1 MATSGELLRKLQGRV
16 NSKSLSCVVSA
27 FGFAVTLAACGGGGE
42 PFSYPSAQLE
52 SNFGAAGVAEIQNPR
67 DLGTAITSFDA
78 TSLALDQ
85 NGRVVVAG
93 LRWQNERQAWVTR
106 LDAQGQLDPS
116 CGTGGWQIWS
126 TGGPAIV
133 RGVMSLRDG
142 RIAVLGRLPRS
153 GMVVLKPDCSLDTSF
168 GSNGFVQ
175 FDEVLSTVPEPEPS
189 VAVQDAS
196 TGRIA
201 MAVAGKVMMLDER
214 GQRVSGFGQ
223 NGVVTLRE
231 ANGNGLDPGGFVFL
245 PDGRFLVSGI
255 TDFGLVDGAYVG
267 FMRLMSD
274 GSLDTSFGVNGDA
287 RWRIGSNKIAYPWG
301 FARAPSGQLHLTGQT
316 QPDFGSSGLSM
327 TNAFWLT
334 ADSNGSL
341 IAPSPQI
348 WDAGPVP
355 NTSSNFNRA
364 MAVDAKGRM
373 VSCAYWLNNTRS
385 DLGPFA
391 TEESNL
397 QFRDATTGQTIKSIG
412 SDGTLKIPA
421 GCLTLATDQRA
432 IYTLGNGGVTINAAS
447 FLVTKVMLPN

>member
-1 MATSGELLRKLQGRV
+1 MATPGELLTKLQGRV
-16 NSKSLSCVVSA
+16 HSKSLSCAVSA
-27 FGFAVTLAACGGGGE
+27 LGFAAILAACGGGGE
-42 PFSYPSAQLE
+42 PFSYPSAKLE
-52 SNFGAAGVAEIQNPR
+52 SNFGTGGLAEIQNPR

-85 NGRVVVAG
+85 NGRVLVAG
-93 LRWQNERQAWVTR
+93 LRWQNERQAWVAR
-106 LDAQGQLDPS
+106 LDAQGRLDPS

-142 RIAVLGRLPRS
+142 RIAVLGRLPTS

-168 GSNGFVQ
+168 GNSGFVQ

-189 VAVQDAS
+189 LAVQEAS

-201 MAVAGKVMMLDER
+201 IAVAGKVMMMDER
-214 GQRVSGFGQ
+214 GQRVTGFGQ

-231 ANGNGLDPGGFVFL
+231 ANGNSLDPGGFVFL

-255 TDFGLVDGAYVG
+255 TDCGLVDGAYVG
-267 FMRLMSD
+267 FMRVQAD

-287 RWRIGSNKIAYPWG
+287 RWKIGSNKIAYPWG
-301 FARAPSGQLHLTGQT
+301 FARSPSGQLHLTGQT
-316 QPDFGSSGLSM
+316 QPDFGSAGLSM

-334 ADSNGSL
+334 ADANGAL
-341 IAPSPQI
+341 IAPSPLV

-355 NTSSNFNRA
+355 NTSSNFNRG

-397 QFRDATTGQTIKSIG
+397 QFRDAATGQTIKSIG
-412 SDGTLKIPA
+412 SDGTIKVPA
-421 GCLTLATDQRA
+421 GCLTLATDKTA
-432 IYTLGNGGVTINAAS
+432 IYTLGNGGVTINSAS
-447 FLVTKVMLPN
+447 FLVTKVALPN